1 MHILDISDP
10 ASPSKISTYEHI
22 RSCDPVVVDDQY
34 AYVTLRSGTFC
45 QGFSNQL
52 EVIDI
57 SDLTAPILL
66 QTYPMTNPHGLGVD
80 GNTLFICDGSDGLK
94 AFDISDINTISQ
106 HMLFQDKTINAVDVI
121 PLNSVLMMIGAD
133 GIFQYDYSDPNNIA
147 LLSQIVVTN
156 E

>member
-1 MHILDISDP
+1 
-10 ASPSKISTYEHI
+10 
-22 RSCDPVVVDDQY
+22 
-34 AYVTLRSGTFC
+34 
-45 QGFSNQL
+45 
-52 EVIDI
+52 
-57 SDLTAPILL
+57 
-66 QTYPMTNPHGLGVD
+66 MTNPHGLGVD